1 MKRTLFTFITYILI
15 GCWTLSAQ
23 GIDFQKLSL
32 EEALAKASIEKK
44 LVFIDFYTTWC
55 APCKTMTKLI
65 FPLPEVGE
73 VYNKEFVNIKLDAE
87 KEGLKAAKKYNVQS
101 YPTLLFLDSQ
111 GNVVFKE
118 TGLRPVNDFIEL
130 GKNAVSAHRS
140 ELSLQRLQEEFPKRQ
155 NDASFLKI
163 YYTKMIE
170 YGQSPIEGINAWLK
184 VQKEIDEDDE
194 DMMEFLFKYKNYIVA
209 GSKGEAI
216 LQANFDEYM
225 DIATKKEE
233 DELERFKVQILQ
245 NTRDLA
251 YQTQNPD
258 LWLTFMEGF
267 NKLPEK
273 FKKRGNPVEY
283 KMTYAALLKDDQ
295 TFKILTKKYIDSLIS
310 QKSITEIT
318 ETDTKEYER
327 RAKSLENSN
336 SPEVTRI
343 LQAYKNGMG
352 AGSIVEDIH
361 QKRKH
366 TLLVWIQIQS
376 TKTLKIGLHMAIN

>member
-130 GKNAVSAHRS
+130 GKNAVS
-140 ELSLQRLQEEFPKRQ
+140 L
-155 NDASFLKI
+155 
-163 YYTKMIE
+163 IE
-170 YGQSPIEGINAWLK
+170 VN
-184 VQKEIDEDDE
+184 
-194 DMMEFLFKYKNYIVA
+194 
-209 GSKGEAI
+209 
-216 LQANFDEYM
+216 
-225 DIATKKEE
+225 
-233 DELERFKVQILQ
+233 
-245 NTRDLA
+245 
-251 YQTQNPD
+251 
-258 LWLTFMEGF
+258 
-267 NKLPEK
+267 
-273 FKKRGNPVEY
+273 
-283 KMTYAALLKDDQ
+283 
-295 TFKILTKKYIDSLIS
+295 
-310 QKSITEIT
+310 
-318 ETDTKEYER
+318 
-327 RAKSLENSN
+327 
-336 SPEVTRI
+336 
-343 LQAYKNGMG
+343 
-352 AGSIVEDIH
+352 
-361 QKRKH
+361 
-366 TLLVWIQIQS
+366 
-376 TKTLKIGLHMAIN
+376 

>member
-155 NDASFLKI
+155 NDASL
-163 YYTKMIE
+163 
-170 YGQSPIEGINAWLK
+170 
-184 VQKEIDEDDE
+184 
-194 DMMEFLFKYKNYIVA
+194 YKN
-209 GSKGEAI
+209 
-216 LQANFDEYM
+216 D
-225 DIATKKEE
+225 
-233 DELERFKVQILQ
+233 
-245 NTRDLA
+245 
-251 YQTQNPD
+251 
-258 LWLTFMEGF
+258 
-267 NKLPEK
+267 
-273 FKKRGNPVEY
+273 
-283 KMTYAALLKDDQ
+283 
-295 TFKILTKKYIDSLIS
+295 
-310 QKSITEIT
+310 
-318 ETDTKEYER
+318 
-327 RAKSLENSN
+327 
-336 SPEVTRI
+336 
-343 LQAYKNGMG
+343 
-352 AGSIVEDIH
+352 
-361 QKRKH
+361 
-366 TLLVWIQIQS
+366 
-376 TKTLKIGLHMAIN
+376 